1 VTTATSDPVAARNRV
16 PDWMNVR
23 REVTMLASI
32 GLEMSPSDDSSATLF
47 GTPPHRMR
55 GGSLVNAEEAMALGP
70 VLEGGS
76 R

>member
-1 VTTATSDPVAARNRV
+1 
-16 PDWMNVR
+16 
-23 REVTMLASI
+23 MLASI